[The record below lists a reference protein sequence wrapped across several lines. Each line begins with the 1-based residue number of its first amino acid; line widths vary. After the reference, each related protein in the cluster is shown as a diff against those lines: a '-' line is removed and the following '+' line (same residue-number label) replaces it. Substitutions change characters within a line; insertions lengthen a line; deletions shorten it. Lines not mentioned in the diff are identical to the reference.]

1 MLLRKFNLQ
10 QIIYFLLKII
20 FVVIAMTV
28 LLISLRYTSI
38 VTMNTYEI
46 PVISVNSLISYFI
59 FILAVIAFIL
69 FQPILGKIDSKRLL
83 FIAITLFCQGRF

>member
-59 FILAVIAFIL
+59 VYSSIFSNVSVIS
-69 FQPILGKIDSKRLL
+69 KIEN
-83 FIAITLFCQGRF
+83 